1 MTPAAS
7 ARAPATPASAAS
19 EPARPPSLSAD
30 PAKIRTTAVTDH
42 PSRIANGPRL
52 EVKLNPPGV
61 GKSRKL
67 IAEFIPNF
75 HQGPLLNSV
84 AVTVSE
90 LLRIADHLEPKDR
103 ELVRKAYDR
112 AAVAHR
118 GQRRLSGEDY
128 VNHPLEVA
136 AILADLQL
144 DAQTLAAALL
154 HDTVEDTA
162 LTADEVE
169 AEFGPEVAR
178 LVEGVTKLGR
188 ISIRTDQQQHAENI
202 RKMMVAMAEDLR
214 VVLIKLADRL
224 HNMRTL
230 DPLPEVKRRKI
241 SRETLDIYAPL
252 AHRLGIG
259 QLKWE
264 LEDLAFRNLEHEAYD
279 DVVKRIARKRHERET
294 LVSDLREIL
303 ARELDGL
310 GIKAEIT
317 GRPKHIYS
325 VWQKMTREK
334 KDFSEIYDLSA
345 IRVQV
350 DSVRDCYS
358 VLGVVH
364 SLWKPV
370 PGRFKDYIAMPKSNG
385 YQSLHTTVITH
396 TGEPIE
402 IQIRTLEM
410 HRVAEFGVAAHWTYK
425 EGEKDA
431 SFDQKLSWLRSLLEW
446 QNEVGDAESFL
457 DTVKVDL
464 FEDEVYVFTPKGD
477 VLNLPADST
486 PVDFAYRIH
495 TEVGHRCIGAKV
507 NGRMVPLDYA
517 LQNGEIVEILTSKGP
532 HGPSRDWL
540 GFVKSASAKERI
552 RKWFKS
558 QSREENVAKGRD
570 LLDKELHRMHR
581 VALAEL
587 PENKLAEIAGVHK
600 FNTVDDFLAAIGY
613 GDLSP
618 HSVVMR
624 MAISTGGAGTD
635 LRSIPLIPSVQPTP
649 RVLVRGVTGLLTKIA
664 PCCQPV
670 PGDPIVGY
678 TTRGRGVT
686 VHRVDCMNAINAQ
699 DQARV
704 VPVEWDVGAN
714 HLYPVAIKIEA
725 FDRQGLMR
733 DIATVIAENHVNMS
747 SLDVKVHED
756 KTAVVSATVEIDS
769 LAQLSRLM
777 EKIEAVRDVHTVGRE
792 AS

>member
-1 MTPAAS
+1 M
-7 ARAPATPASAAS
+7 
-19 EPARPPSLSAD
+19 
-30 PAKIRTTAVTDH
+30 
-42 PSRIANGPRL
+42 
-52 EVKLNPPGV
+52 
-61 GKSRKL
+61 
-67 IAEFIPNF
+67 
-75 HQGPLLNSV
+75 
-84 AVTVSE
+84 TVSE
-90 LLRIADHLEPKDR
+90 LLRVADHLDPKGQVM
-103 ELVRKAYDR
+103 VRKAYER
-112 AAVAHR
+112 AATAHH

-136 AILADLQL
+136 AILADLEL
-144 DAQTLAAALL
+144 DAETIAAALL
-154 HDTVEDTA
+154 HDTVEDTN
-162 LTADEVE
+162 LTAEEVRR
-169 AEFGPEVAR
+169 EFGPEVAR
-178 LVEGVTKLGR
+178 LVDGVTKLGR
-188 ISIRTDQQQHAENI
+188 ISLRTDQQQQAENI

-230 DPLPEVKRRKI
+230 EPLAEPKRRKI

-259 QLKWE
+259 QIKWE
-264 LEDLAFRNLEHEAYD
+264 LEDLAFRNLEPDAYT
-279 DVVKRIARKRHERET
+279 DVISRIARKRADRES

-303 ARELDGL
+303 ARELEKV
-310 GIKAEIT
+310 GIQAEIT

-325 VWQKMTREK
+325 VWQKMTREG

-345 IRVQV
+345 IRVLV
-350 DSVRDCYS
+350 DSVRDCYG

-364 SLWKPV
+364 SLWKPM
-370 PGRFKDYIAMPKSNG
+370 PGRFKDYVAMPKSNG

-402 IQIRTLEM
+402 IQIRTQEM

-425 EGEKDA
+425 EGGKDA

-457 DTVKVDL
+457 NTVKVDL
-464 FEDEVYVFTPKGD
+464 FEDEVYVFTPRGD
-477 VLNLPADST
+477 VINLPADST

-495 TEVGHRCIGAKV
+495 TEVGHHCIGAKV

-540 GFVKSASAKERI
+540 NFVKSASAKERI

-558 QSREENVAKGRD
+558 QRREENVAKGRD

-581 VALAEL
+581 VSLADL
-587 PENKLAEIAGVHK
+587 PEPKLLEIAALQK
-600 FNTVDDFLAAIGY
+600 FATIDDFLAAIGY

-618 HSVVMR
+618 HAVVMR
-624 MAISTGGAGTD
+624 MALSLDTPGAD
-635 LRSIPLIPSVQPTP
+635 LRTIPSIPQIQPSP
-649 RVLVRGVTGLLTKIA
+649 RVLVRGEKGILTTIA
-664 PCCQPV
+664 TCCQPV
-670 PGDPIVGY
+670 PGDAIVGY
-678 TTRGRGVT
+678 TTRGKGVT
-686 VHRVDCMNAINAQ
+686 VHRADCMNAVNAQ
-699 DQARV
+699 DASRV
-704 VPVEWDVGAN
+704 VPVDWESDAT

-733 DIATVIAENHVNMS
+733 DIATVVAENRVNMS
-747 SLDVKVHED
+747 ALQVHVYDD

-777 EKIEAVRDVHTVGRE
+777 EKLEGVKDVHTVARE

>member
-1 MTPAAS
+1 
-7 ARAPATPASAAS
+7 
-19 EPARPPSLSAD
+19 L
-30 PAKIRTTAVTDH
+30 
-42 PSRIANGPRL
+42 
-52 EVKLNPPGV
+52 
-61 GKSRKL
+61 
-67 IAEFIPNF
+67 
-75 HQGPLLNSV
+75 
-84 AVTVSE
+84 TVSE
-90 LLRIADHLEPKDR
+90 LLRIADHLDPPGQQ
-103 ELVRKAYDR
+103 LVRKAFER
-112 AAVAHR
+112 AAIAHT
-118 GQRRLSGEDY
+118 GQHRLSGEDY

-136 AILADLQL
+136 AILADLEM
-144 DAQTLAAALL
+144 DAETIAAALL
-154 HDTVEDTA
+154 HDTVEDTN
-162 LTADEVE
+162 LTADEVRR
-169 AEFGPEVAR
+169 EFGPEVAR
-178 LVEGVTKLGR
+178 LVDGVTKLGR
-188 ISIRTDQQQHAENI
+188 IALRSDQQQQAENI

-230 DPLPEVKRRKI
+230 DPLPEAKRRKI

-264 LEDLAFRNLEHEAYD
+264 LEDLAFRNLEPEAFD

-303 ARELDGL
+303 ARELEKV
-310 GIKAEIT
+310 GIQADIT

-325 VWQKMTREK
+325 VWQKMTRED

-345 IRVQV
+345 IRVHV
-350 DSVRDCYS
+350 ESVRDCYG

-364 SLWKPV
+364 SLWKPM

-402 IQIRTLEM
+402 IQIRTHEM

-425 EGEKDA
+425 EGGKDGGG

-446 QNEVGDAESFL
+446 QSEVGDAESFL
-457 DTVKVDL
+457 NTVKVDL
-464 FEDEVYVFTPKGD
+464 FQDEVYVFTPRGD
-477 VLNLPADST
+477 VINLPSDST

-507 NGRMVPLDYA
+507 NGRMVPLDYE
-517 LQNGEIVEILTSKGP
+517 LKNGEIVEILTSKGP

-540 GFVKSASAKERI
+540 NFVKSASAKERI

-558 QSREENVAKGRD
+558 QRREENVAKGRD

-581 VALAEL
+581 VSLADL
-587 PENKLAEIAGVHK
+587 PEAKLLEFANQHK
-600 FNTVDDFLAAIGY
+600 FASIDDFMAAIGY

-618 HSVVMR
+618 HAVVMR
-624 MAISTGGAGTD
+624 MALNLQTPGD
-635 LRSIPLIPSVQPTP
+635 LRTIPLIPQVLPSP
-649 RVLVRGVTGLLTKIA
+649 RVLVRGEKGILTKIA
-664 PCCQPV
+664 TCCQPV
-670 PGDPIVGY
+670 PGDAIVGY
-678 TTRGRGVT
+678 ITRGKGVT
-686 VHRVDCMNAINAQ
+686 VHRSDCINAVNAQ
-699 DQARV
+699 DVARM
-704 VPVEWDVGAN
+704 VPVDWDSDAS

-725 FDRQGLMR
+725 WDRQGLMR
-733 DIATVIAENHVNMS
+733 DIATVVAENRVNMS
-747 SLDVKVHED
+747 ALEVHVYDD

-777 EKIEAVRDVHTVGRE
+777 EKLEGVKDVHTVARE

>member
-1 MTPAAS
+1 M
-7 ARAPATPASAAS
+7 
-19 EPARPPSLSAD
+19 
-30 PAKIRTTAVTDH
+30 
-42 PSRIANGPRL
+42 
-52 EVKLNPPGV
+52 
-61 GKSRKL
+61 
-67 IAEFIPNF
+67 
-75 HQGPLLNSV
+75 
-84 AVTVSE
+84 TVSE
-90 LLRIADHLEPKDR
+90 LLRVADHLDPNGQAM
-103 ELVRKAYDR
+103 VRKAYER
-112 AAVAHR
+112 AAMAHQ
-118 GQRRLSGEDY
+118 GQLRLSGEDY

-136 AILADLQL
+136 AILADLEL
-144 DAQTLAAALL
+144 DAETISAALL
-154 HDTVEDTA
+154 HDTVEDTN
-162 LTADEVE
+162 LTADEVKR
-169 AEFGPEVAR
+169 EFGPEVAR
-178 LVEGVTKLGR
+178 LVDGVTKLGR
-188 ISIRTDQQQHAENI
+188 IALRTDQQQQAENI

-230 DPLPEVKRRKI
+230 QPLAEPKRRKI

-259 QLKWE
+259 QIKWE
-264 LEDLAFRNLEHEAYD
+264 LEDLAFRNLEPEAYD
-279 DVVKRIARKRHERET
+279 DVVRRIARKRHEREA

-303 ARELDGL
+303 GRELEKV
-310 GIKAEIT
+310 GIQADIT

-325 VWQKMTREK
+325 VWQKMTREN

-350 DSVRDCYS
+350 ESVRDCYG

-364 SLWKPV
+364 SLWKPM

-402 IQIRTLEM
+402 IQIRTHGM

-425 EGEKDA
+425 EGGKDA

-457 DTVKVDL
+457 NTVKVDL
-464 FEDEVYVFTPKGD
+464 FQDEVYVFTPRGD
-477 VLNLPADST
+477 VINLPSEST

-540 GFVKSASAKERI
+540 NFVKSASAKERI

-558 QSREENVAKGRD
+558 QRREENVAKGRD

-581 VALAEL
+581 VNLADI
-587 PENKLAEIAGVHK
+587 PEPKLQEIASLHK
-600 FNTVDDFLAAIGY
+600 YGSLDDFMAAIGY

-624 MAISTGGAGTD
+624 MALNLDTPGGE
-635 LRSIPLIPSVQPTP
+635 LRTIPLIPMVQPSP
-649 RVLVRGVTGLLTKIA
+649 RILVRGEKGILTSIA
-664 PCCQPV
+664 SCCQPV
-670 PGDPIVGY
+670 PGDAIVGY

-686 VHRVDCMNAINAQ
+686 VHRVDCMNAVNAQ
-699 DQARV
+699 DTARV
-704 VPVEWDVGAN
+704 VPVDWESDAT

-725 FDRQGLMR
+725 WDRQGLMR
-733 DIATVIAENHVNMS
+733 DIATVVAENRVNMS
-747 SLDVKVHED
+747 ALEVHVYDD

-777 EKIEAVRDVHTVGRE
+777 EKLEGVKDVHTVARE

>member
-1 MTPAAS
+1 MS
-7 ARAPATPASAAS
+7 
-19 EPARPPSLSAD
+19 
-30 PAKIRTTAVTDH
+30 
-42 PSRIANGPRL
+42 
-52 EVKLNPPGV
+52 
-61 GKSRKL
+61 
-67 IAEFIPNF
+67 F
-75 HQGPLLNSV
+75 
-84 AVTVSE
+84 SE
-90 LLRIADHLEPKDR
+90 LLRIAAHLDPASRD
-103 ELVRKAYDR
+103 LVQRAYER
-112 AAVAHR
+112 AVVAHT

-128 VNHPLEVA
+128 VQHPLEVA
-136 AILADLQL
+136 SILADLTL
-144 DAQTLAAALL
+144 DGSTIVAALL
-154 HDTVEDTA
+154 HDTVEDTP
-162 LTADEVE
+162 LTLDEIRK
-169 AEFGPEVAR
+169 EFGPDVAH
-178 LVEGVTKLGR
+178 LVEGVTKLSR
-188 ISIRTDQQQHAENI
+188 ISFRSAQQIQAENI
-202 RKMMVAMAEDLR
+202 RKMLLAMAEDLR

-230 DPLPEVKRRKI
+230 EPLTEPKRRKI

-259 QLKWE
+259 QIKWE
-264 LEDLAFRNLEHEAYD
+264 LEDLAFRNLEPEAFD
-279 DVVKRIARKRHERET
+279 DVVKRIARKRDEREA

-303 ARELDGL
+303 ARELEKV
-310 GIKAEIT
+310 GIQADIT

-325 VWQKMTREK
+325 VWQKMTRES

-350 DSVRDCYS
+350 ESVRDCYG

-364 SLWKPV
+364 SLWKPM
-370 PGRFKDYIAMPKSNG
+370 PGRFKDYVAMPKSNG

-402 IQIRTLEM
+402 IQIRTQEM

-425 EGEKDA
+425 EGGKDA
-431 SFDQKLSWLRSLLEW
+431 TFDQKLLWLRSLLEW

-457 DTVKVDL
+457 NTVKVDL
-464 FEDEVYVFTPKGD
+464 FQDEVYVFTPKGD
-477 VLNLPADST
+477 VINLPADST

-540 GFVKSASAKERI
+540 SFVKSASAKERI

-558 QSREENVAKGRD
+558 QRREENVTKGRD
-570 LLDKELHRMHR
+570 LLEKELHRMHR
-581 VALAEL
+581 LSIGDL
-587 PENKLAEIAGVHK
+587 PEAKLQEMANLHRYASI
-600 FNTVDDFLAAIGY
+600 DDFLAAIGY

-624 MAISTGGAGTD
+624 MALSLEAPGGD
-635 LRSIPLIPSVQPTP
+635 LRTIPLIPQVQPSP
-649 RVLVRGVTGLLTKIA
+649 RVLVRGEKGILTTVA
-664 PCCQPV
+664 TCCQPV
-670 PGDPIVGY
+670 PGDAIVGY
-678 TTRGRGVT
+678 TTRGKGVT
-686 VHRVDCMNAINAQ
+686 VHRADCINAVNAQ
-699 DQARV
+699 DSARV
-704 VPVEWDVGAN
+704 VPVDWELDAT

-733 DIATVIAENHVNMS
+733 DIATVVAENRVNMS
-747 SLDVKVHED
+747 ALEVHVYDD

-777 EKIEAVRDVHTVGRE
+777 EKLEGVKDVHTVARE

>member
-1 MTPAAS
+1 M
-7 ARAPATPASAAS
+7 
-19 EPARPPSLSAD
+19 
-30 PAKIRTTAVTDH
+30 
-42 PSRIANGPRL
+42 
-52 EVKLNPPGV
+52 
-61 GKSRKL
+61 
-67 IAEFIPNF
+67 
-75 HQGPLLNSV
+75 
-84 AVTVSE
+84 TVSE
-90 LLRIADHLEPKDR
+90 LLRVADHLDPKGQV
-103 ELVRKAYDR
+103 LVRSAYER
-112 AAVAHR
+112 AATAHD

-136 AILADLQL
+136 AILADLEL
-144 DAQTLAAALL
+144 DAETIAAALL
-154 HDTVEDTA
+154 HDTVEDTN
-162 LTADEVE
+162 LTAEEVQR
-169 AEFGPEVAR
+169 EFGPEVAR

-188 ISIRTDQQQHAENI
+188 ISLRTDQQQQAENI

-230 DPLPEVKRRKI
+230 EPLAEPKRRKI

-259 QLKWE
+259 QIKWE
-264 LEDLAFRNLEHEAYD
+264 LEDLAFRYLEPAAYD
-279 DVVKRIARKRHERET
+279 EVVGRINRNRADREA

-303 ARELDGL
+303 ARELEKV
-310 GIKAEIT
+310 GIQADIT

-325 VWQKMTREK
+325 VWQKMTKES

-345 IRVQV
+345 IRVMV
-350 DSVRDCYS
+350 ESVRDCYG

-364 SLWKPV
+364 SLWKPM

-402 IQIRTLEM
+402 IQIRTHDM

-425 EGEKDA
+425 EGGRDA

-446 QNEVGDAESFL
+446 QSEVGDAESFL
-457 DTVKVDL
+457 NTVKVDL
-464 FEDEVYVFTPKGD
+464 FQDEVYVFTPRGD
-477 VLNLPADST
+477 VINLPAEST

-507 NGRMVPLDYA
+507 NGRMVPLDYS
-517 LQNGEIVEILTSKGP
+517 LENGEIVEILTSKGP

-540 GFVKSASAKERI
+540 NFVKSASAKERI

-558 QSREENVAKGRD
+558 QRREENVAKGRD

-581 VALAEL
+581 VSLVDL
-587 PENKLAEIAGVHK
+587 PESKLLEIASLQK
-600 FNTVDDFLAAIGY
+600 FNTVEDFLAAIGY

-618 HSVVMR
+618 HAVVMR
-624 MAISTGGAGTD
+624 MALNLDNGAD
-635 LRSIPLIPSVQPTP
+635 LRPIPLIPQVQPTP
-649 RVLVRGVTGLLTKIA
+649 RVLVRGEKGILTTIA
-664 PCCQPV
+664 TCCQPV
-670 PGDPIVGY
+670 PGDAIVGY
-678 TTRGRGVT
+678 TTRGKGVT
-686 VHRVDCMNAINAQ
+686 VHRADCINAVNAQ
-699 DQARV
+699 DASRV
-704 VPVEWDVGAN
+704 VPVDWESDAT

-733 DIATVIAENHVNMS
+733 DIATVVAENRVNMS
-747 SLDVKVHED
+747 ALEVHVYDD
-756 KTAVVSATVEIDS
+756 KTAVVSTTVEIDS

-777 EKIEAVRDVHTVGRE
+777 EKLEGVKDVHTVARE

>member
-1 MTPAAS
+1 M
-7 ARAPATPASAAS
+7 
-19 EPARPPSLSAD
+19 
-30 PAKIRTTAVTDH
+30 
-42 PSRIANGPRL
+42 
-52 EVKLNPPGV
+52 
-61 GKSRKL
+61 
-67 IAEFIPNF
+67 
-75 HQGPLLNSV
+75 
-84 AVTVSE
+84 TVSE
-90 LLRIADHLEPKDR
+90 LLRIADHLDPKDQQM
-103 ELVRKAYDR
+103 VRKAYER
-112 AAVAHR
+112 AANAHT
-118 GQRRLSGEDY
+118 GQRRLSGEEY

-136 AILADLQL
+136 AILADLEL
-144 DAQTLAAALL
+144 DAETIAAGVL
-154 HDTVEDTA
+154 DDSVEDTA

-169 AEFGPEVAR
+169 REFGPEVAR
-178 LVEGVTKLGR
+178 LVDGVTKLGR
-188 ISIRTDQQQHAENI
+188 IALRSDQQQQAENI

-259 QLKWE
+259 QVKWE
-264 LEDLAFRNLEHEAYD
+264 LEDLAFRNLEPEAYE
-279 DVVKRIARKRHERET
+279 DVVKRIARKRNDRES

-303 ARELDGL
+303 ARELEKV
-310 GIKAEIT
+310 GIQAEIT

-325 VWQKMTREK
+325 VWQKMTKEN

-345 IRVQV
+345 IRVHV
-350 DSVRDCYS
+350 ESVRDCYG

-370 PGRFKDYIAMPKSNG
+370 PGRFKDYVAMPKSNG

-402 IQIRTLEM
+402 IQIRTHEM

-425 EGEKDA
+425 EGGKDA

-457 DTVKVDL
+457 DSVKVDL
-464 FEDEVYVFTPKGD
+464 FQDEVYVFTPKGD
-477 VLNLPADST
+477 VLNLPSDST

-507 NGRMVPLDYA
+507 NGRRVPLDYE

-540 GFVKSASAKERI
+540 NFVKSASAKERI

-558 QSREENVAKGRD
+558 QRREENVAKGRD

-581 VALAEL
+581 LNLADL
-587 PENKLAEIAGVHK
+587 DDGKLVQIATLHR
-600 FNTVDDFLAAIGY
+600 FAAVDDFLAAIGY

-618 HSVVMR
+618 HAVVMR
-624 MAISTGGAGTD
+624 MALSLDAPGGE
-635 LRSIPLIPSVQPTP
+635 LRAIPLIPNVQPTP
-649 RVLVRGVTGLLTKIA
+649 RVLVRGEKGIMTKIA

-670 PGDPIVGY
+670 PGDAIVGY
-678 TTRGRGVT
+678 TTRGKGVT
-686 VHRVDCMNAINAQ
+686 VHRVDCINAVNAQ

-704 VPVEWDVGAN
+704 VPVDWDSEAT

-725 FDRQGLMR
+725 WDRQGLLR
-733 DIATVIAENHVNMS
+733 DIATVVAENRVNMS
-747 SLDVKVHED
+747 SLEVHVYDD
-756 KTAVVSATVEIDS
+756 KTAVVSTTVEIDS

-777 EKIEAVRDVHTVGRE
+777 EKLEGVKDVHTVARE

>member
-1 MTPAAS
+1 
-7 ARAPATPASAAS
+7 
-19 EPARPPSLSAD
+19 
-30 PAKIRTTAVTDH
+30 
-42 PSRIANGPRL
+42 
-52 EVKLNPPGV
+52 
-61 GKSRKL
+61 
-67 IAEFIPNF
+67 
-75 HQGPLLNSV
+75 
-84 AVTVSE
+84 
-90 LLRIADHLEPKDR
+90 
-103 ELVRKAYDR
+103 LVRKAFD
-112 AAVAHR
+112 AAAMAHT
-118 GQRRLSGEDY
+118 GQHRLSGEDY

-136 AILADLQL
+136 AILADLGL
-144 DAQTLAAALL
+144 DAETIAAALL
-154 HDTVEDTA
+154 HDTVEDTN
-162 LTADEVE
+162 LTEDEVKR
-169 AEFGPEVAR
+169 EFGPEVAR
-178 LVEGVTKLGR
+178 LVDGVTKLGR
-188 ISIRTDQQQHAENI
+188 ISLRTDQQQQAENI

-230 DPLPEVKRRKI
+230 APLAEPKRRKI

-259 QLKWE
+259 QIKWE
-264 LEDLAFRNLEHEAYD
+264 LEDLAFRNLEPEAYD
-279 DVVKRIARKRHERET
+279 DVVRRIARKRDDREK

-303 ARELDGL
+303 ARELEKL
-310 GIKAEIT
+310 GIHADIT

-325 VWQKMTREK
+325 VWQKMTRED

-350 DSVRDCYS
+350 ESVRDCYG

-364 SLWKPV
+364 SLWKPM

-402 IQIRTLEM
+402 IQIRTHEM

-425 EGEKDA
+425 EGGKDA

-446 QNEVGDAESFL
+446 QGEVGDAESFL
-457 DTVKVDL
+457 NTVKVDL
-464 FEDEVYVFTPKGD
+464 FQDEVYVFTPRGD
-477 VLNLPADST
+477 VINLPADST

-495 TEVGHRCIGAKV
+495 TEVGHHCIGAKV
-507 NGRMVPLDYA
+507 NGRMVPLDYE
-517 LQNGEIVEILTSKGP
+517 LKNGEIVEVLTSKSP

-540 GFVKSASAKERI
+540 NFVKSASAKERI

-558 QSREENVAKGRD
+558 QRREENVAKGRD

-581 VALAEL
+581 VSLADL
-587 PENKLAEIAGVHK
+587 PEPKLLEIVGTDK
-600 FNTVDDFLAAIGY
+600 FATVDDFMAAIGY

-624 MAISTGGAGTD
+624 MALNLDTPGGD
-635 LRSIPLIPSVQPTP
+635 LRTIPLIPQVQPSP
-649 RVLVRGVTGLLTKIA
+649 RVLVHGERGILTTVA
-664 PCCQPV
+664 SCCQPV
-670 PGDPIVGY
+670 PGDAIVGY
-678 TTRGRGVT
+678 TTRGKGVT
-686 VHRVDCMNAINAQ
+686 VHRADCINAVNAQ
-699 DQARV
+699 DSARV
-704 VPVEWDVGAN
+704 VPVDWDSDGT

-725 FDRQGLMR
+725 WDRQGLMR
-733 DIATVIAENHVNMS
+733 DIATVVAENRVNMS
-747 SLDVKVHED
+747 ALEVHVYDD
-756 KTAVVSATVEIDS
+756 KTAVVSATIEIDS

-777 EKIEAVRDVHTVGRE
+777 EKLEGVKDVHTVARE

>member
-1 MTPAAS
+1 M
-7 ARAPATPASAAS
+7 
-19 EPARPPSLSAD
+19 
-30 PAKIRTTAVTDH
+30 
-42 PSRIANGPRL
+42 
-52 EVKLNPPGV
+52 
-61 GKSRKL
+61 
-67 IAEFIPNF
+67 
-75 HQGPLLNSV
+75 
-84 AVTVSE
+84 TVSE
-90 LLRIADHLEPKDR
+90 LLRIADHLDPKDQQM
-103 ELVRKAYDR
+103 VRKAYER
-112 AAVAHR
+112 AATAHN

-136 AILADLQL
+136 AILADLEL
-144 DAQTLAAALL
+144 DAETIAAALL
-154 HDTVEDTA
+154 HDTVEDTN
-162 LTADEVE
+162 LTAEEVRR
-169 AEFGPEVAR
+169 EFGPEVAR
-178 LVEGVTKLGR
+178 LVDGVTKLGR
-188 ISIRTDQQQHAENI
+188 ISLRTDQQQQAENI

-230 DPLPEVKRRKI
+230 EPLAEAKRRKI

-259 QLKWE
+259 QIKWE
-264 LEDLAFRNLEHEAYD
+264 LEDLAFRNLEPDAFE
-279 DVVKRIARKRHERET
+279 DVVGRIARKRADREA

-303 ARELDGL
+303 ARELEKV
-310 GIKAEIT
+310 GIQADIT

-325 VWQKMTREK
+325 VWQKMTREA

-345 IRVQV
+345 IRVLV
-350 DSVRDCYS
+350 DSVRDCYG

-364 SLWKPV
+364 SLWKPM
-370 PGRFKDYIAMPKSNG
+370 PGRFKDYVAMPKSNG

-402 IQIRTLEM
+402 IQIRTHDM

-425 EGEKDA
+425 EGGKDA

-457 DTVKVDL
+457 NTVKVDL
-464 FEDEVYVFTPKGD
+464 FEDEVYVFTPRGD
-477 VLNLPADST
+477 VINLPADST

-495 TEVGHRCIGAKV
+495 TEVGHHCIGAKA

-540 GFVKSASAKERI
+540 NFVKSASAKERI

-558 QSREENVAKGRD
+558 QRREENVAKGRD

-581 VALAEL
+581 VTLGDL
-587 PENKLAEIAGVHK
+587 PEPKLLEIASLHK
-600 FNTVDDFLAAIGY
+600 FAGVDDFMAAIGY

-618 HSVVMR
+618 HAVVMR
-624 MAISTGGAGTD
+624 MALNLDTPGGD
-635 LRSIPLIPSVQPTP
+635 LRTIPLVPQVQPSP
-649 RVLVRGVTGLLTKIA
+649 RVLVRGEKGILTTIA
-664 PCCQPV
+664 SCCQPV
-670 PGDPIVGY
+670 PGDAIVGY
-678 TTRGRGVT
+678 TTRGKGVT
-686 VHRVDCMNAINAQ
+686 VHRADCINAVNAQ
-699 DQARV
+699 DSSRV
-704 VPVEWDVGAN
+704 VPVDWEAGAS

-725 FDRQGLMR
+725 WDRQGLMR
-733 DIATVIAENHVNMS
+733 DIATVVAENRVNMS
-747 SLDVKVHED
+747 ALEVHVYDD
-756 KTAVVSATVEIDS
+756 KTAVVSTTVEIDS

-777 EKIEAVRDVHTVGRE
+777 EKLEGVKDVHTVARE

>member
-1 MTPAAS
+1 M
-7 ARAPATPASAAS
+7 
-19 EPARPPSLSAD
+19 
-30 PAKIRTTAVTDH
+30 
-42 PSRIANGPRL
+42 
-52 EVKLNPPGV
+52 
-61 GKSRKL
+61 
-67 IAEFIPNF
+67 
-75 HQGPLLNSV
+75 
-84 AVTVSE
+84 TVSE
-90 LLRIADHLEPKDR
+90 LLRVADHLDPKGQVM
-103 ELVRKAYDR
+103 VRKAYER
-112 AAVAHR
+112 AAEAHR

-144 DAQTLAAALL
+144 DAETIAAALL
-154 HDTVEDTA
+154 HDTVEDTN
-162 LTADEVE
+162 LTAEEVKR
-169 AEFGPEVAR
+169 EFGPEVAR
-178 LVEGVTKLGR
+178 LVDGVTKLGR
-188 ISIRTDQQQHAENI
+188 ISLRTDQQQQAENV

-230 DPLPEVKRRKI
+230 EPLAEAKRRKI

-259 QLKWE
+259 QIKWE
-264 LEDLAFRNLEHEAYD
+264 LEDLAFRNLEPDAFE
-279 DVVKRIARKRHERET
+279 DVVARIARKRADRER

-303 ARELDGL
+303 ARELEKV
-310 GIKAEIT
+310 GIQAEIT

-325 VWQKMTREK
+325 VWQKMTREG

-345 IRVQV
+345 IRVLV
-350 DSVRDCYS
+350 ESVRDCYG

-364 SLWKPV
+364 SLWKPM
-370 PGRFKDYIAMPKSNG
+370 PGRFKDYVAMPKSNG

-402 IQIRTLEM
+402 IQIRTEEM

-425 EGEKDA
+425 EGGKDA
-431 SFDQKLSWLRSLLEW
+431 TFDQKLSWLRSLLEW
-446 QNEVGDAESFL
+446 QSEMGDAESFL
-457 DTVKVDL
+457 NSVKVDL
-464 FEDEVYVFTPKGD
+464 FEDEVYVFTPRGD
-477 VLNLPADST
+477 VINLPADST

-540 GFVKSASAKERI
+540 SFVKSASAKERI

-558 QSREENVAKGRD
+558 QRREENVAKGRD

-581 VALAEL
+581 VSLADL
-587 PENKLAEIAGVHK
+587 PEQKLGEMASLHR

-618 HSVVMR
+618 HAVVMR
-624 MAISTGGAGTD
+624 MALNLEVPGGD
-635 LRSIPLIPSVQPTP
+635 LRTIPLIPQVQPSP
-649 RVLVRGVTGLLTKIA
+649 RVLVRGEKGILTTVA
-664 PCCQPV
+664 TCCQPV
-670 PGDPIVGY
+670 PGDAIVGY
-678 TTRGRGVT
+678 TTRGKGVT
-686 VHRVDCMNAINAQ
+686 VHRADCINAVNAQ
-699 DQARV
+699 DSARV
-704 VPVEWDVGAN
+704 VPVDWESDAT

-733 DIATVIAENHVNMS
+733 DIATVVAENRVNMS
-747 SLDVKVHED
+747 ALEVHVYDD

-777 EKIEAVRDVHTVGRE
+777 EKLEGVKDVHTVARE

>member
-1 MTPAAS
+1 
-7 ARAPATPASAAS
+7 
-19 EPARPPSLSAD
+19 
-30 PAKIRTTAVTDH
+30 
-42 PSRIANGPRL
+42 
-52 EVKLNPPGV
+52 
-61 GKSRKL
+61 
-67 IAEFIPNF
+67 
-75 HQGPLLNSV
+75 
-84 AVTVSE
+84 VTVSE
-90 LLRIADHLEPKDR
+90 LLRIADHLDPAGQ
-103 ELVRKAYDR
+103 LIVRKAFER
-112 AAVAHR
+112 AATAHT

-136 AILADLQL
+136 AILADLEL
-144 DAQTLAAALL
+144 DAETIAAALL
-154 HDTVEDTA
+154 HDTVEDTN
-162 LTADEVE
+162 LTAEEVRR
-169 AEFGPEVAR
+169 EFGPEVAR
-178 LVEGVTKLGR
+178 LVDGVTKLGR
-188 ISIRTDQQQHAENI
+188 IALRTDQQQQAENI

-230 DPLPEVKRRKI
+230 EPLGEAKRRKI

-259 QLKWE
+259 QIKWE
-264 LEDLAFRNLEHEAYD
+264 LEDLAFRNLEPEAYA
-279 DVVKRIARKRHERET
+279 DVVSRIARKRHERET

-303 ARELDGL
+303 ARELEKV
-310 GIKAEIT
+310 GIQADIT

-325 VWQKMTREK
+325 VWQKMTREG

-350 DSVRDCYS
+350 DTVRDCYG

-364 SLWKPV
+364 SLWKPM

-385 YQSLHTTVITH
+385 YQSLHTTVVTH

-402 IQIRTLEM
+402 IQIRTHEM

-425 EGEKDA
+425 EGGKDT

-457 DTVKVDL
+457 NTVKVDL
-464 FEDEVYVFTPKGD
+464 FQDEVYVFTPRGD
-477 VLNLPADST
+477 VINLPADST

-540 GFVKSASAKERI
+540 NFVKSASAKERI

-558 QSREENVAKGRD
+558 QRREENVAKGRD

-581 VALAEL
+581 VSLADL
-587 PENKLAEIAGVHK
+587 PEAKLGEIATLHKYAGVE
-600 FNTVDDFLAAIGY
+600 DFLAAIGY

-618 HSVVMR
+618 HAVVMR
-624 MAISTGGAGTD
+624 MALNMDNGAD
-635 LRSIPLIPSVQPTP
+635 LRTIPLIPQAQPSP
-649 RVLVRGVTGLLTKIA
+649 RVLVRGEKGILTSVA
-664 PCCQPV
+664 SCCQPV
-670 PGDPIVGY
+670 PGDAIVGY
-678 TTRGRGVT
+678 TTRGKGVT
-686 VHRVDCMNAINAQ
+686 VHRSDCINAINAQ
-699 DQARV
+699 DSSRV
-704 VPVEWDVGAN
+704 VPVDWEAGAT

-725 FDRQGLMR
+725 WDRQGLMR
-733 DIATVIAENHVNMS
+733 DIATVVAENRVNMS
-747 SLDVKVHED
+747 ALEVHVYDD

-777 EKIEAVRDVHTVGRE
+777 EKLEGVKDVHTVARE

>member
-1 MTPAAS
+1 M
-7 ARAPATPASAAS
+7 
-19 EPARPPSLSAD
+19 
-30 PAKIRTTAVTDH
+30 
-42 PSRIANGPRL
+42 
-52 EVKLNPPGV
+52 
-61 GKSRKL
+61 
-67 IAEFIPNF
+67 
-75 HQGPLLNSV
+75 
-84 AVTVSE
+84 
-90 LLRIADHLEPKDR
+90 
-103 ELVRKAYDR
+103 VRKAYER
-112 AAVAHR
+112 AANAHT
-118 GQRRLSGEDY
+118 GQRRLSGEEY

-136 AILADLQL
+136 AILADLEL
-144 DAQTLAAALL
+144 DAETIAAALL

-162 LTADEVE
+162 LTSDEVE
-169 AEFGPEVAR
+169 REFGPEVAR
-178 LVEGVTKLGR
+178 LVDGVTKLGR
-188 ISIRTDQQQHAENI
+188 IALRSDQQQQAENI

-259 QLKWE
+259 QVKWE
-264 LEDLAFRNLEHEAYD
+264 LEDLAFRNLEPEAYE
-279 DVVKRIARKRHERET
+279 DVVKRIARKRDDRES

-303 ARELDGL
+303 ARELEKV
-310 GIKAEIT
+310 GIQAEIT

-325 VWQKMTREK
+325 VWQKMTKEN

-345 IRVQV
+345 IRVHV
-350 DSVRDCYS
+350 ESVRDCYG

-370 PGRFKDYIAMPKSNG
+370 PGRFKDYVAMPKSNG

-402 IQIRTLEM
+402 IQIRTHEM

-425 EGEKDA
+425 EGGKDA

-457 DTVKVDL
+457 DSVKVDL
-464 FEDEVYVFTPKGD
+464 FQDEVYVFTPKGD
-477 VLNLPADST
+477 VLNLPSDST

-507 NGRMVPLDYA
+507 NGRMVPLDYE

-540 GFVKSASAKERI
+540 NFVKSASAKERI

-558 QSREENVAKGRD
+558 QRREENVAKGRD

-581 VALAEL
+581 LNLADL
-587 PENKLAEIAGVHK
+587 DDGKLVQIATLHR
-600 FNTVDDFLAAIGY
+600 FAAVDDFLAAIGY

-618 HSVVMR
+618 HAVVMR
-624 MAISTGGAGTD
+624 MALSLDAPGGE
-635 LRSIPLIPSVQPTP
+635 LRAIPLIPNVQPTP
-649 RVLVRGVTGLLTKIA
+649 RVLVRGEKGIMTKIA

-670 PGDPIVGY
+670 PGDAIVGY
-678 TTRGRGVT
+678 TTRGKGVT
-686 VHRVDCMNAINAQ
+686 VHRVDCINAVNAQ

-704 VPVEWDVGAN
+704 VPVDWDSEAT

-725 FDRQGLMR
+725 WDRQGLLR
-733 DIATVIAENHVNMS
+733 DIATVVAENRVNMS
-747 SLDVKVHED
+747 SLEVHVYDD
-756 KTAVVSATVEIDS
+756 KTAVVSTTVEIDS

-777 EKIEAVRDVHTVGRE
+777 EKLEGVKDVHTVARE

>member
-1 MTPAAS
+1 M
-7 ARAPATPASAAS
+7 
-19 EPARPPSLSAD
+19 
-30 PAKIRTTAVTDH
+30 
-42 PSRIANGPRL
+42 
-52 EVKLNPPGV
+52 
-61 GKSRKL
+61 
-67 IAEFIPNF
+67 
-75 HQGPLLNSV
+75 
-84 AVTVSE
+84 TVSE
-90 LLRIADHLEPKDR
+90 LLRIADHLDPKAQVM
-103 ELVRKAYDR
+103 VRKAYER
-112 AAVAHR
+112 AAAAHR

-136 AILADLQL
+136 AILADLEL
-144 DAQTLAAALL
+144 DGETIAAALL
-154 HDTVEDTA
+154 HDTVEDTN
-162 LTADEVE
+162 LTAAEVQH
-169 AEFGPEVAR
+169 EFGAEVAR

-188 ISIRTDQQQHAENI
+188 ISLRTDQQQQAENI

-230 DPLPEVKRRKI
+230 EPLAEAKRHKI
-241 SRETLDIYAPL
+241 SHETLDIYAPL

-259 QLKWE
+259 QIKWE
-264 LEDLAFRNLEHEAYD
+264 LEDLAFRNLEPAAYD
-279 DVVKRIARKRHERET
+279 DVFKRINRKRDERES

-303 ARELDGL
+303 ARELEKV

-325 VWQKMTREK
+325 VWQKMTREG

-345 IRVQV
+345 IRVLV
-350 DSVRDCYS
+350 DSVRDCYG

-364 SLWKPV
+364 SLWKPM

-385 YQSLHTTVITH
+385 YQSLHTTVVTH

-402 IQIRTLEM
+402 IQIRTHEM

-425 EGEKDA
+425 EGGKDA

-446 QNEVGDAESFL
+446 QSEVGDAESFL
-457 DTVKVDL
+457 NTVKVDL
-464 FEDEVYVFTPKGD
+464 FQDEVYVFTPRGD
-477 VLNLPADST
+477 VINLPADST

-507 NGRMVPLDYA
+507 NGRMVPLDFA

-540 GFVKSASAKERI
+540 NFVKSASAKERI

-558 QSREENVAKGRD
+558 QRREENVAKGRD

-581 VALAEL
+581 VSFADL
-587 PENKLAEIAGVHK
+587 PDPKLLEIATQHK
-600 FNTVDDFLAAIGY
+600 FNTVDDFLAAVGY

-618 HSVVMR
+618 HAVVMR
-624 MAISTGGAGTD
+624 MALNLEVPGGD
-635 LRSIPLIPSVQPTP
+635 LRTIPLIPQVQPSP
-649 RVLVRGVTGLLTKIA
+649 RVLVRGEKGILTTVA
-664 PCCQPV
+664 TCCQPV
-670 PGDPIVGY
+670 PGDAIVGY
-678 TTRGRGVT
+678 TTRGKGVT
-686 VHRVDCMNAINAQ
+686 VHRADCVNAVKAQ
-699 DQARV
+699 DASRV
-704 VPVEWDVGAN
+704 VPVDWESDAT

-733 DIATVIAENHVNMS
+733 DIATVVAENRVNMS
-747 SLDVKVHED
+747 ALEVHVYDD
-756 KTAVVSATVEIDS
+756 KTAVVSTTVEIDS

-777 EKIEAVRDVHTVGRE
+777 EKLEGVKDVHTVARE
-792 AS
+792 AL

>member
-1 MTPAAS
+1 M
-7 ARAPATPASAAS
+7 
-19 EPARPPSLSAD
+19 
-30 PAKIRTTAVTDH
+30 
-42 PSRIANGPRL
+42 
-52 EVKLNPPGV
+52 
-61 GKSRKL
+61 
-67 IAEFIPNF
+67 
-75 HQGPLLNSV
+75 
-84 AVTVSE
+84 
-90 LLRIADHLEPKDR
+90 
-103 ELVRKAYDR
+103 
-112 AAVAHR
+112 AHR
-118 GQRRLSGEDY
+118 GQHRLSGEDY

-136 AILADLQL
+136 TILADLQL

-154 HDTVEDTA
+154 HDTVEDTP
-162 LTADEVE
+162 LTAE
-169 AEFGPEVAR
+169 AVKREFGPEVAR
-178 LVEGVTKLGR
+178 LVDGVTKLGR
-188 ISIRTDQQQHAENI
+188 ISLRSDQQQQAENI

-264 LEDLAFRNLEHEAYD
+264 LEDLAFRYLEPEAYD
-279 DVVKRIARKRHERET
+279 DVVKRIARKRQERET

-303 ARELDGL
+303 ARELDNV

-350 DSVRDCYS
+350 DSVRDCYG

-402 IQIRTLEM
+402 IQIRTHEM
-410 HRVAEFGVAAHWTYK
+410 HRIAEFGVAAHWTYK
-425 EGEKDA
+425 EGGKDA

-457 DTVKVDL
+457 NTVKVDL
-464 FEDEVYVFTPKGD
+464 FQDDVYVFTPRGD
-477 VLNLPADST
+477 VINRPADST

-495 TEVGHRCIGAKV
+495 TEVGHRWIGAKV

-540 GFVKSASAKERI
+540 NFVKSASAKERI

-558 QSREENVAKGRD
+558 QRREENVAKGHD

-581 VALAEL
+581 LALSSIKEDRL
-587 PENKLAEIAGVHK
+587 LDLAHEFKYAGVE
-600 FNTVDDFLAAIGY
+600 DFIAAVGY
-613 GDLSP
+613 GDMSART
-618 HSVVMR
+618 VVLR
-624 MAISTGGAGTD
+624 YTALEDGTPPEQRDGRAG
-635 LRSIPLIPSVQPTP
+635 LQIPLVSAALPTGEL
-649 RVLVRGVTGLLTKIA
+649 RVRGVGDVLTQLA
-664 PCCQPV
+664 RCCK
-670 PGDPIVGY
+670 
-678 TTRGRGVT
+678 
-686 VHRVDCMNAINAQ
+686 
-699 DQARV
+699 
-704 VPVEWDVGAN
+704 
-714 HLYPVAIKIEA
+714 PVA
-725 FDRQGLMR
+725 G
-733 DIATVIAENHVNMS
+733 
-747 SLDVKVHED
+747 
-756 KTAVVSATVEIDS
+756 
-769 LAQLSRLM
+769 
-777 EKIEAVRDVHTVGRE
+777 EAVRGYITRGK
-792 AS
+792 A

>member
-1 MTPAAS
+1 M
-7 ARAPATPASAAS
+7 
-19 EPARPPSLSAD
+19 
-30 PAKIRTTAVTDH
+30 
-42 PSRIANGPRL
+42 
-52 EVKLNPPGV
+52 
-61 GKSRKL
+61 
-67 IAEFIPNF
+67 
-75 HQGPLLNSV
+75 
-84 AVTVSE
+84 TVSE
-90 LLRIADHLEPKDR
+90 LLRIADHLDPKGQQ
-103 ELVRKAYDR
+103 LVRKAFDR
-112 AAVAHR
+112 AAIAHT
-118 GQRRLSGEDY
+118 GQRRLSGEEY

-136 AILADLQL
+136 AILADLEL
-144 DAQTLAAALL
+144 DAETIAAALL
-154 HDTVEDTA
+154 HDTVEDTN
-162 LTADEVE
+162 LTPEEVKR
-169 AEFGPEVAR
+169 EFGPEVAR

-188 ISIRTDQQQHAENI
+188 IALRSDQQQQAENI

-230 DPLPEVKRRKI
+230 DPLPDAKRRKI

-259 QLKWE
+259 QIKWE
-264 LEDLAFRNLEHEAYD
+264 LEDLAFRNLEPEAYE
-279 DVVKRIARKRHERET
+279 DVVKRIARKRNERET
-294 LVSDLREIL
+294 LVADLRDIL
-303 ARELDGL
+303 ARELEKV
-310 GIKAEIT
+310 GIQAEIT

-325 VWQKMTREK
+325 VWQKMTREDK
-334 KDFSEIYDLSA
+334 EFSEIYDLSA

-350 DSVRDCYS
+350 ESVRDCYG

-364 SLWKPV
+364 SLWKPM

-402 IQIRTLEM
+402 IQIRTHEM

-425 EGEKDA
+425 EGGKDTGG

-446 QNEVGDAESFL
+446 QSEEGDAESFL
-457 DTVKVDL
+457 NTVKVDL
-464 FEDEVYVFTPKGD
+464 FQDEVYVFTPRGD
-477 VLNLPADST
+477 VINLPSDST

-507 NGRMVPLDYA
+507 NGRMVPLDYE

-540 GFVKSASAKERI
+540 NFVKSASAKERI

-558 QSREENVAKGRD
+558 QRREENVAKGRD

-581 VALAEL
+581 VSLADL
-587 PENKLAEIAGVHK
+587 PEPKLLEFANQHK
-600 FNTVDDFLAAIGY
+600 FNTVDDFTAAIGY

-618 HSVVMR
+618 HAVVMR
-624 MAISTGGAGTD
+624 MALNLEAPGD
-635 LRSIPLIPSVQPTP
+635 LHTIPLIPQVMPTP
-649 RVLVRGVTGLLTKIA
+649 RVLVRGEKGILTKIA
-664 PCCQPV
+664 TCCQPV
-670 PGDPIVGY
+670 PGDAIVGY
-678 TTRGRGVT
+678 ITRGKGVT
-686 VHRVDCMNAINAQ
+686 VHRADCINAVNAQ
-699 DQARV
+699 DTARM
-704 VPVEWDVGAN
+704 VPVDWDSEAS

-725 FDRQGLMR
+725 WDRQGLMR
-733 DIATVIAENHVNMS
+733 DIATVVAENRVNMS
-747 SLDVKVHED
+747 ALEVHVYDD

-777 EKIEAVRDVHTVGRE
+777 EKLEGVKDVHTVARE

>member
-1 MTPAAS
+1 MVKRAYERAAS
-7 ARAPATPASAAS
+7 AHT
-19 EPARPPSLSAD
+19 
-30 PAKIRTTAVTDH
+30 
-42 PSRIANGPRL
+42 
-52 EVKLNPPGV
+52 
-61 GKSRKL
+61 
-67 IAEFIPNF
+67 
-75 HQGPLLNSV
+75 
-84 AVTVSE
+84 
-90 LLRIADHLEPKDR
+90 
-103 ELVRKAYDR
+103 
-112 AAVAHR
+112 

-128 VNHPLEVA
+128 VNHPMEVA
-136 AILADLQL
+136 AILADLEL
-144 DAQTLAAALL
+144 DAETIAAALL

-162 LTADEVE
+162 LTAEEVGQ
-169 AEFGPEVAR
+169 EFGPEVAR

-188 ISIRTDQQQHAENI
+188 ISLRSDQQQQAENI

-230 DPLPEVKRRKI
+230 DPLPDLKRRKI

-259 QLKWE
+259 QVKWE
-264 LEDLAFRNLEHEAYD
+264 LEDLAFRYLEPEAYD
-279 DVVKRIARKRHERET
+279 EVAKRIFRKRNEREAV
-294 LVSDLREIL
+294 VSDLREIL
-303 ARELDGL
+303 ARELESV
-310 GIKAEIT
+310 GIRAEIT

-325 VWQKMTREK
+325 VWQKMTREN
-334 KDFSEIYDLSA
+334 KDFTEIYDLSA

-350 DSVRDCYS
+350 DSVRDCYG

-370 PGRFKDYIAMPKSNG
+370 PGRFKDYVAMPKSNG

-402 IQIRTLEM
+402 IQIRTHEM
-410 HRVAEFGVAAHWTYK
+410 HRIAEVGVAAHWAYK
-425 EGEKDA
+425 EGGKDTN
-431 SFDQKLSWLRSLLEW
+431 FDQKLSWLRSLLEW

-464 FEDEVYVFTPKGD
+464 FQDEVYVFTPKGD

-495 TEVGHRCIGAKV
+495 TEVGHRCIGAKA
-507 NGRMVPLDYA
+507 NGRMVPLDYP
-517 LQNGEIVEILTSKGP
+517 LKNGEIVEILTSKAP

-540 GFVKSASAKERI
+540 NFVKSASAKERI

-558 QSREENVAKGRD
+558 QRREENVAKGRD

-581 VALAEL
+581 VNLADL
-587 PENKLAEIAGVHK
+587 PDAKLLEISNLHK
-600 FNTVDDFLAAIGY
+600 YNAIDDFLAAIGY

-624 MAISTGGAGTD
+624 MALTTDAADGD
-635 LRSIPLIPSVQPTP
+635 LRSIPLIPNVQPTP
-649 RVLVRGVTGLLTKIA
+649 RVLVRGEKGILTKIA

-670 PGDPIVGY
+670 PGDAIVGY

-686 VHRVDCMNAINAQ
+686 VHRADCVNAINAQ
-699 DQARV
+699 DLARV
-704 VPVEWDVGAN
+704 VPVDWDAEAT
-714 HLYPVAIKIEA
+714 HLYPVDIKIEA
-725 FDRQGLMR
+725 WDRQGLLR
-733 DIATVIAENHVNMS
+733 DIATVVAENRVNMS
-747 SLDVKVHED
+747 ALEVHVYDD

-769 LAQLSRLM
+769 LAQLSRVM
-777 EKIEAVRDVHTVGRE
+777 EKLEGVKDVHTVARE
-792 AS
+792 AN